1 MSQQGI
7 RSRQRR
13 DIEADTSADS
23 RLVAGRRRLQRD
35 LETLQRPVTERCP
48 ADIVDLAAA
57 ALEREALAERA
68 ESLRARRAAL
78 ERAEER
84 FTKGLYGHFEVC
96 GDAISEDR
104 LEILPTTD
112 HCRHHAGRR

>member
-1 MSQQGI
+1 MGQRGI
-7 RSRQRR
+7 QSPQRR
-13 DIEADTSADS
+13 DIDADTKADT
-23 RLVAGRRRLQRD
+23 RLVAERRRLQRD
-35 LETLQRPVTERCP
+35 LQALQRPVTERCP

-68 ESLRARRAAL
+68 ESLRLRRDAL

-84 FTKGLYGHFEVC
+84 FAEGIYGHCEVC
-96 GDAISEDR
+96 GNAIIEDR

-112 HCRHHAGRR
+112 RCVRHAGHR